1 MAFYRDFEEE
11 GVVLGQQRASSPSS
25 LSTNDSTPLLQ
36 SPVPELSYAVID
48 INPRITYTAR
58 GRADT
63 IATSSTDTAVDSNA
77 NNADDA
83 DQEQYNSL
91 LEARRKRLKSKIIP
105 LCLSVMFLL
114 DLSVA
119 LSVPPT
125 NAVEESI
132 ICRNLHPD
140 VVSRFGTSTASILLS
155 DNPACKEDDVQSYLA
170 TLQGW
175 QATFDCIPS
184 ILMTIPF
191 GILSDKWGRRPVL
204 ALAML
209 GSMLQMFALSTILFL
224 PNIFPIW
231 TVWLTSSFLLIG
243 GGGGII
249 AAMLYTFI
257 SDIVPIAERATLFFQ
272 MHATYLTARMIS
284 GPIAGSL
291 MITSPWIPLVLSLGL
306 MTLAAATTLVFPE
319 TRHLKAQASS
329 TKRLDNEDI
338 STYPSTDDED
348 VGKPML
354 SSSLPPLS
362 PLTQPQAQQSI
373 TTRING
379 LATSLRSSTHFL
391 TTNKRICIL
400 TLALGLVVI
409 GKYAQV
415 LLLQYATK
423 RFNYS
428 WSAASYLLTI
438 PNFTSLITLL
448 FILPFV
454 SSLLLGTSSPLL
466 FTFSSSLSS
475 DTSHAS
481 SGTHFYH
488 LNLTPLTPL
497 QKDLHLAR
505 ASSLLL
511 TLGCLLI
518 ALATTR
524 LGFTSGMI
532 LFALGSGLGSTLRS
546 LLNALVDE
554 EHMGLLN
561 SVVGWLEMV
570 GIMVAGP
577 VLAEGMSEGL
587 RKGGGWVGLPFWMA
601 GGLLTGASG
610 LVWVVQAGGEDEKG
624 KREANVNGRREG
636 GGDGEGEEV

>member
-1 MAFYRDFEEE
+1 MGPKTGACASDV
-11 GVVLGQQRASSPSS
+11 GVYV
-25 LSTNDSTPLLQ
+25 
-36 SPVPELSYAVID
+36 
-48 INPRITYTAR
+48 
-58 GRADT
+58 AD
-63 IATSSTDTAVDSNA
+63 V
-77 NNADDA
+77 
-83 DQEQYNSL
+83 
-91 LEARRKRLKSKIIP
+91 
-105 LCLSVMFLL
+105 C
-114 DLSVA
+114 
-119 LSVPPT
+119 
-125 NAVEESI
+125 
-132 ICRNLHPD
+132 
-140 VVSRFGTSTASILLS
+140 VVYY
-155 DNPACKEDDVQSYLA
+155 P
-170 TLQGW
+170 
-175 QATFDCIPS
+175 
-184 ILMTIPF
+184 
-191 GILSDKWGRRPVL
+191 
-204 ALAML
+204 
-209 GSMLQMFALSTILFL
+209 
-224 PNIFPIW
+224 
-231 TVWLTSSFLLIG
+231 IG

-284 GPIAGSL
+284 GPMAGSL

-306 MTLAAATTLVFPE
+306 MTLATATTLVFPE
-319 TRHLKAQASS
+319 TRYLKAQASS
-329 TKRLDNEDI
+329 TKRLDNEDM
-338 STYPSTDDED
+338 STHLSTDDED

-354 SSSLPPLS
+354 SSSLPPHS
-362 PLTQPQAQQSI
+362 SLTQPQAQQPI
-373 TTRING
+373 ITRING
-379 LATSLRSSTHFL
+379 LATSLRSFTHFL

-423 RFNYS
+423 RFHYS
-428 WSAASYLLTI
+428 WSEASYLLTI

-475 DTSHAS
+475 DTSHTS

-488 LNLTPLTPL
+488 LNLTPFTPL

-587 RKGGGWVGLPFWMA
+587 RRGGRWVGLPFWMA

-610 LVWVVQAGGEDEKG
+610 LVWVVRAGGEDEKG

-636 GGDGEGEEV
+636 RGDGEGEEV